1 MMRDQDNKSIS
12 IILLEIA
19 AETTGKKY
27 KENEGGGRGGS
38 VTTLNYSYFILT
50 NGSSMALIL
59 LLKSAYTTQVCIHNS
74 AYLAPHPSG
83 AYGRVYTTPNNAW

>member
-1 MMRDQDNKSIS
+1 MMRDQDNESIS
-12 IILLEIA
+12 FILLEIA

-27 KENEGGGRGGS
+27 KENEGGGRGGL

-74 AYLAPHPSG
+74 TYLAPHPSG
-83 AYGRVYTTPNNAW
+83 AYGRVYTTPNNGW